1 MSSQDP
7 AADQLLNPF
16 KSRTS
21 VPTYPQCIWDILKDH
36 PDGMTIA
43 DILQQLQGEGRR
55 DLSGLKKPNGQV
67 ANNLARHPEH
77 FQHVGGNNRLWRLAA
92 LQAPSADTYSIAQ
105 KAHTAVKS
113 QPAASEPSAS
123 DANQEQMVA
132 VSKPP
137 AAATR
142 RSTRSASPTVKL
154 AGNELVGLG
163 CNVWWEGEQEW
174 FPGQIEA
181 WDPAGS
187 TYTVQYADGDME
199 QGLSFGRYEVYKDIS
214 NTQLVKVHDYK
225 AGKYVAQATQP
236 DGDDAV
242 PIDSAAQSA
251 HDNAAPTDTVAWS
264 AEEVET
270 PADTAAISAG
280 DHAVPKHETGQADLA
295 EDDALEVAD
304 LGNNNSLVQ
313 DTVDS
318 SEEDMP
324 LSALAGR
331 HTSASQITAPAHAPQ
346 AQTQAQPQAQAGAQN
361 QAQDQ
366 AGAQAP
372 AAPASQRVTRSRKA
386 DKPGAKPGLQIPNKV
401 TAPMELSSPA
411 TAVVTAAAADA
422 DVPAGKDTAA
432 ARQGSPESAPAVVT
446 AAALEVPAVND
457 TAAARQGSLESS
469 PAVVTAAPSEV
480 PAVNDNSAARQGSP
494 ESVPAEVTAAAA
506 EELAENASA
515 AGRQGS
521 PEPAPA
527 PAPVE
532 VRTTRS
538 QSRRM
543 SMEASPSVTTSVMT
557 CSALKGQSG
566 GQAAMTKLLPAGRK
580 RSATPAY
587 PPAAPEA
594 SPTAAAAASASGD
607 AQGGPVVV
615 SNKKRRSGSVDGDS
629 KQAVAPRRSSRLSIG
644 RTASTPD
651 SSQPFEPTPVSEQ
664 DNQAEHSAVA
674 VESAADTTAA
684 KAVVEPSPS
693 VQAQDAP
700 ADGPAQAASDNFS
713 QFASKRLSHQQD
725 APGLQAA
732 AGPAQA
738 AELPTIAE
746 PQVRLLPAPSSEPMT
761 EAAAASTV
769 EGSSPQAAATEPQAA
784 GAAAGITAP
793 AGASA
798 EPNNRH
804 IGPDSLPNAPA
815 SSGAHLDAS
824 TAELPA
830 DDVDQLTLIQPVTS
844 NGTSPEVDAKDDTA
858 CPAVADAADALPQSG
873 ATTSAVMPNSA
884 GVDAVASPSPIPVT
898 ADTATAE
905 AAKTSSVE
913 APATAAA
920 AGPAKSAA
928 STEAVPDAAANSTIA
943 ALAGAAGKSI
953 PDDITTVPAAE
964 PSKAA
969 TTARTSA
976 ADTSEGVSTRP
987 AETASRAAATVA
999 ATAAATASEDIS
1011 IMPAAAASKAPSAST
1026 AEAAVKVPPLVK
1038 LPGTTRIGLPSRPGL
1053 LGKGGLAGMGPSGG
1067 STHIG
1072 PALSRGLLSALPTK
1086 AKASS
1091 ETKQSTSAGSA
1102 GQKRKRSAKGSTD
1115 QDSAAKA
1122 KSGSSRQTSSFSAEG
1137 AVSPDDATGP
1147 KEEQQGKVG
1156 RQSTF
1161 RSVSPSVPGSA
1172 GPPGGP
1178 SPHRDPSQSQPQSQP
1193 LSQLQSQP
1201 LSQLPSKPL
1210 SQPQS
1215 QPLIQLQSHLQ
1226 PPLQGQ
1232 PHASLQSQPRPLP
1245 ESHFQTQSHLPAPGA
1260 IFNVGLP
1267 VQAPELPVYQQQQPT
1282 RPVHAE
1288 PVRKH
1293 VPLHQGI
1300 GRVKLRIP
1308 DADPD
1313 AAVDCDQ
1320 FSQQHGAPPF
1330 LVAKYA
1336 DWPFT
1341 CLWPENPAS
1350 QPPPLPSRSP
1360 SPMSFSKTDPSPP
1373 KSSAPSHKQR
1383 QSAPDHQ
1390 GMLPQQPASEL
1401 SAAPAAAV
1409 MTKNQSDLPSATGL
1423 KVVPRSAE
1431 RQAPKRLLDPTVG
1444 NKAPAHPYATK
1455 SRDAELHAEHAGGRH
1470 RGDSRPTS
1478 ATKSTSRVDSARK
1491 TSQSNEAGL
1500 SGKAPQKSSADQRGR
1515 NISADRDRGHDR
1527 EHDYDRGHNY
1537 DRERDYD
1544 RPCDHRRDHDYDRSR
1559 RRRSSTSSSSCT
1571 SCSSRDRYRRSSR
1584 YSGSRHDSRSRY
1596 SSERQ
1601 LDSRSCTQSQGHRRS
1616 EYQSRDSHRNSERD
1630 RHQDRHQ
1637 DRQQDRHQD
1646 RHYSDAQGRSS
1657 QLPKDRDSRDR
1668 YG

>member
-1 MSSQDP
+1 
-7 AADQLLNPF
+7 
-16 KSRTS
+16 
-21 VPTYPQCIWDILKDH
+21 
-36 PDGMTIA
+36 MTIA

-199 QGLSFGRYEVYKDIS
+199 Q
-214 NTQLVKVHDYK
+214 
-225 AGKYVAQATQP
+225 
-236 DGDDAV
+236 
-242 PIDSAAQSA
+242 
-251 HDNAAPTDTVAWS
+251 
-264 AEEVET
+264 
-270 PADTAAISAG
+270 
-280 DHAVPKHETGQADLA
+280 VPKHETGQADLA

-386 DKPGAKPGLQIPNKV
+386 DKPGAKPGLQIPNK
-401 TAPMELSSPA
+401 
-411 TAVVTAAAADA
+411 
-422 DVPAGKDTAA
+422 
-432 ARQGSPESAPAVVT
+432 
-446 AAALEVPAVND
+446 
-457 TAAARQGSLESS
+457 
-469 PAVVTAAPSEV
+469 
-480 PAVNDNSAARQGSP
+480 
-494 ESVPAEVTAAAA
+494 
-506 EELAENASA
+506 
-515 AGRQGS
+515 
-521 PEPAPA
+521 
-527 PAPVE
+527 
-532 VRTTRS
+532 
-538 QSRRM
+538 
-543 SMEASPSVTTSVMT
+543 
-557 CSALKGQSG
+557 
-566 GQAAMTKLLPAGRK
+566 
-580 RSATPAY
+580 
-587 PPAAPEA
+587 
-594 SPTAAAAASASGD
+594 
-607 AQGGPVVV
+607 
-615 SNKKRRSGSVDGDS
+615 
-629 KQAVAPRRSSRLSIG
+629 
-644 RTASTPD
+644 
-651 SSQPFEPTPVSEQ
+651 

-746 PQVRLLPAPSSEPMT
+746 PQ
-761 EAAAASTV
+761 
-769 EGSSPQAAATEPQAA
+769 
-784 GAAAGITAP
+784 
-793 AGASA
+793 
-798 EPNNRH
+798 
-804 IGPDSLPNAPA
+804 
-815 SSGAHLDAS
+815 
-824 TAELPA
+824 
-830 DDVDQLTLIQPVTS
+830 
-844 NGTSPEVDAKDDTA
+844 
-858 CPAVADAADALPQSG
+858 
-873 ATTSAVMPNSA
+873 
-884 GVDAVASPSPIPVT
+884 
-898 ADTATAE
+898 
-905 AAKTSSVE
+905 
-913 APATAAA
+913 
-920 AGPAKSAA
+920 
-928 STEAVPDAAANSTIA
+928 
-943 ALAGAAGKSI
+943 
-953 PDDITTVPAAE
+953 
-964 PSKAA
+964 
-969 TTARTSA
+969 
-976 ADTSEGVSTRP
+976 
-987 AETASRAAATVA
+987 
-999 ATAAATASEDIS
+999 
-1011 IMPAAAASKAPSAST
+1011 
-1026 AEAAVKVPPLVK
+1026 

-1161 RSVSPSVPGSA
+1161 R
-1172 GPPGGP
+1172 
-1178 SPHRDPSQSQPQSQP
+1178 
-1193 LSQLQSQP
+1193 
-1201 LSQLPSKPL
+1201 
-1210 SQPQS
+1210 
-1215 QPLIQLQSHLQ
+1215 
-1226 PPLQGQ
+1226 
-1232 PHASLQSQPRPLP
+1232 
-1245 ESHFQTQSHLPAPGA
+1245 
-1260 IFNVGLP
+1260 
-1267 VQAPELPVYQQQQPT
+1267 
-1282 RPVHAE
+1282 
-1288 PVRKH
+1288 
-1293 VPLHQGI
+1293 
-1300 GRVKLRIP
+1300 
-1308 DADPD
+1308 
-1313 AAVDCDQ
+1313 
-1320 FSQQHGAPPF
+1320 
-1330 LVAKYA
+1330 
-1336 DWPFT
+1336 
-1341 CLWPENPAS
+1341 
-1350 QPPPLPSRSP
+1350 
-1360 SPMSFSKTDPSPP
+1360 
-1373 KSSAPSHKQR
+1373 
-1383 QSAPDHQ
+1383 
-1390 GMLPQQPASEL
+1390 
-1401 SAAPAAAV
+1401 
-1409 MTKNQSDLPSATGL
+1409 
-1423 KVVPRSAE
+1423 
-1431 RQAPKRLLDPTVG
+1431 
-1444 NKAPAHPYATK
+1444 
-1455 SRDAELHAEHAGGRH
+1455 DAELHAEHAGGRH

-1544 RPCDHRRDHDYDRSR
+1544 RPCDHRRDHDYDRS
-1559 RRRSSTSSSSCT
+1559 
-1571 SCSSRDRYRRSSR
+1571 
-1584 YSGSRHDSRSRY
+1584 
-1596 SSERQ
+1596 
-1601 LDSRSCTQSQGHRRS
+1601 
-1616 EYQSRDSHRNSERD
+1616 
-1630 RHQDRHQ
+1630 
-1637 DRQQDRHQD
+1637 
-1646 RHYSDAQGRSS
+1646 S

-1668 YG
+1668 YDGGRGKHVGTSHSYRSSSQARGAGQSTRPRNVSSSSTDRSRSRSSGRRKVGDEGGERRPASRNSTSPSTSATPSGSPVADGDFPAAFRNGRIFWSSDRTFKECVEKKLFATKDPKDISNIDGRTAVFLWNCFQRELHGVWVSVKEGNLDSRAFGGKFKHQARVREIRMFARPLPIERVLHVLPRKPHMPGTTFEQHLDRDSAQDWKQANPNFDEIQLDEEYYQSLGISEDELADQLSFLASDTDPEGQDFSSDQSSQAQASTSSFLMDEELDTDAWGPKAVTLAGFKVEEGAMIRCVLDAAGFDAVKRVTLFSGLSGGAVLTVVELLEEAGLPQLCIAVAEESDTGRVLGDMFAEAVKAQRGGKAPKKQLWDVAGHVSQRLPDLEELIGSQARHRVQARQQTQDQATNDSAQSGSFPSSSAATSQATQAEPINNRTPAIDISSSPQHQKPHATSAQAHLSADHELDESADKEQSSRLRLRTTSPGLQTKKPRMRDAAARQAKVDRSQAAKTQGPDDVMSKLREAGRASSQKENQEEQIQWRVADAAEAPVGSRALKKGELKALADRRGLNFEKLLADAWSRGIAVED